1 MDEEIL
7 TGRAKQIQDYLNKKL
22 APFYTKKDPETGEE
36 IPLDYSSPDAP
47 LRTFGAL
54 ATVADIPASKV
65 RKSIY
70 SKLTGEE
77 KDEVSPTDVVT
88 GLEKKIGAPIPQM
101 PGVS

>member
-47 LRTFGAL
+47 LPKYCFLLWICVKAISL
-54 ATVADIPASKV
+54 TVLPKSGSLVILLKLPKGSNFSKNC
-65 RKSIY
+65 SI
-70 SKLTGEE
+70 STL
-77 KDEVSPTDVVT
+77 
-88 GLEKKIGAPIPQM
+88 L
-101 PGVS
+101 